1 MAAAGGQGLDNEE
14 AADAMAAIDKEEFAE
29 FLSKGLT
36 PYNEGVL
43 TKMQAVGRG
52 MAARAAQRKQKDAAT
67 KLQAS
72 SLRLS
77 TLRDPKTSPP
87 LSPSP
92 RRRRRSSQLFFSF
105 EQLRAASP
113 AAPDNTSPNNNP
125 EATSSHASLYDTR
138 PDDDDDDPL
147 PSCLESLLQRLGAST
162 SVDVL
167 TCARHVST
175 PFVPPDDATDLVVP
189 AVYVAVKRDHV
200 QCLSD
205 ILAAAAGARRADS
218 ANWWPTNT
226 FHPTTGVTPL
236 QLSSSRGHVRLHVLP
251 HVRNAPRTLHNAL
264 HHILTQYFAPYAP
277 PVHDP
282 RAASYAWSQSC
293 LHCLLVPNAFAHSL
307 RS

>member
-1 MAAAGGQGLDNEE
+1 M
-14 AADAMAAIDKEEFAE
+14 
-29 FLSKGLT
+29 
-36 PYNEGVL
+36 
-43 TKMQAVGRG
+43 
-52 MAARAAQRKQKDAAT
+52 
-67 KLQAS
+67 AS
-72 SLRLS
+72 SLILS
-77 TLRDPKTSPP
+77 TLLDPKTSPP

-113 AAPDNTSPNNNP
+113 AAEQGVGIAAAGSSNNRL
-125 EATSSHASLYDTR
+125 EATSSHASLYDH
-138 PDDDDDDPL
+138 PNADDGNPL

-167 TCARHVST
+167 TCARHVSA
-175 PFVPPDDATDLVVP
+175 PPDDATDSDPVVP

-236 QLSSSRGHVRLHVLP
+236 QLSSSRGHVRLNP
-251 HVRNAPRTLHNAL
+251 PVRHPAL
-264 HHILTQYFAPYAP
+264 HAVIHHTPTQYFAPYI
-277 PVHDP
+277 
-282 RAASYAWSQSC
+282 RASGA
-293 LHCLLVPNAFAHSL
+293 
-307 RS
+307 

>member
-1 MAAAGGQGLDNEE
+1 MEYFSHTHLLLVRTS
-14 AADAMAAIDKEEFAE
+14 M
-29 FLSKGLT
+29 
-36 PYNEGVL
+36 
-43 TKMQAVGRG
+43 
-52 MAARAAQRKQKDAAT
+52 
-67 KLQAS
+67 AS
-72 SLRLS
+72 SLILS
-77 TLRDPKTSPP
+77 TLLDPKTSPP

-113 AAPDNTSPNNNP
+113 AAEQGVGIAAAGSSNNRL
-125 EATSSHASLYDTR
+125 EATSSHASLYDH
-138 PDDDDDDPL
+138 PNADDGNPL

-167 TCARHVST
+167 TCARHVSA
-175 PFVPPDDATDLVVP
+175 PPDDATDSDPVVP

-236 QLSSSRGHVRLHVLP
+236 QLSSSRGHVRL
-251 HVRNAPRTLHNAL
+251 N
-264 HHILTQYFAPYAP
+264 P
-277 PVHDP
+277 PV
-282 RAASYAWSQSC
+282 
-293 LHCLLVPNAFAHSL
+293 
-307 RS
+307 